1 MKVKFKENFF
11 SPDGLLEKDVV
22 HTLDDSYLEPGKLPS
37 DAVIVEGVSEE
48 APEPDP
54 EVQAHAVHKGRGKY
68 DVYKA
73 GKVIGDNLTKADA
86 KEMVEE
92 ENGSR

>member
-11 SPDGLLEKDVV
+11 SPDGLLEKDTV
-22 HTLDDSYLEPGKLPS
+22 HTLDDSYLQPGKLPR
-37 DAVIVEGVSEE
+37 DAVIMEGVAEV

-68 DVYKA
+68 DVYLA

-86 KEMVEE
+86 KEMVAEH
-92 ENGSR
+92 NG